1 MVTRLWLVRP
11 FESDIAVAVSRAEAL
26 VSDGRGF
33 QKGGH
38 CVFPYRL
45 SLLSAAI
52 ASSVVFVSA
61 PVHAETILGALAK
74 AYENNA
80 SLNSA
85 RAGVRVTNE
94 TVPIAKSGWRPTIG
108 AAGALSHERRP
119 GGELQAGQFGVSIQ
133 QSLFDGFQTSN
144 NVNAAEARV
153 RASRQSLTNTEQDIL
168 FNAAAA
174 YMDVIRDRQ
183 IAVFRERNLDFLGE
197 QVRAANSR
205 FEVGEGTRTD
215 VAQADA
221 SRASAIAL
229 LAAARAQAQVSA
241 ANYRQL
247 VGEDPN
253 SLSAARPLA
262 NLLPGGIDAAYTI
275 AASQHPA
282 ILATQHLVD
291 AADFVVKAAEGAL
304 LPTVTAEAGV
314 SASYT
319 DSNLPGVAGIVP
331 GYSDTTAAS
340 VGINLTVPIYQGG
353 RASGQV
359 RLSKEEL
366 GQARIEVDVT
376 RDLVRQAVTSAWT
389 QYVAAI
395 EATTANR
402 QLVSAAQ
409 LALNGVMEE
418 RNVGQRTTLDVL
430 NAQADVIAAQIN
442 QASAERDVVVASYA
456 ILSATGRLTASNL
469 GLGVTLHRPEEH
481 YDAVKNKWHGT
492 RTPDGR

>member
-1 MVTRLWLVRP
+1 MLR
-11 FESDIAVAVSRAEAL
+11 
-26 VSDGRGF
+26 
-33 QKGGH
+33 
-38 CVFPYRL
+38 YRRF
-45 SLLSAAI
+45 LLSAAI
-52 ASSVVFVSA
+52 ASSVVFAAVPA
-61 PVHAETILGALAK
+61 GAETILGALSK

-85 RAGVRVTNE
+85 RAGVRVTDE
-94 TVPIAKSGWRPTIG
+94 TVPIAKSGWRPTVG
-108 AAGALSHERRP
+108 A
-119 GGELQAGQFGVSIQ
+119 QGQINYQTQSGNEIFTGSFGVSIQ

-144 NVNAAEARV
+144 NVSAAEARV
-153 RASRQSLTNTEQDIL
+153 RAAQQSLKNTEQNIL
-168 FNAAAA
+168 FNAASA

-183 IAVFRERNLDFLGE
+183 IAVFQERNLAQLGE

-221 SRASAIAL
+221 SRASAIAQ
-229 LAAARAQAQVSA
+229 LAAARAQAQASA
-241 ANYRQL
+241 ALYRQI

-253 SLSAARPLA
+253 SLSAASPLA
-262 NLLPGGIDAAYTI
+262 NLLPGGVEAAYTI
-275 AASQHPA
+275 AAGQHPA

-291 AADFVVKAAEGAL
+291 AAGFSVKAAEGAL
-304 LPTVTAEAGV
+304 LPSLSASAGV
-314 SASYT
+314 STTYRDGGSGGGGAIP
-319 DSNLPGVAGIVP
+319 DLPGVDLG
-331 GYSDTTAAS
+331 GGSSTTNSAN
-340 VGINLTVPIYQGG
+340 VGVNLTIPIYQGG
-353 RASGQV
+353 RTSGQV

-376 RDLVRQAVTSAWT
+376 RDQVRQAVTAAWT
-389 QYVAAI
+389 QYIASR
-395 EATTANR
+395 EAVDANR

-409 LALNGVMEE
+409 LALNGVTEE

-430 NAQADVIAAQIN
+430 NAQADVINAQIN

-481 YDAVKNKWHGT
+481 YDAVKDKWHGT